1 MYHPTTMEN
10 LIKCLLC
17 DIKKMFIFTSQKNGY
32 FEEEIFNRDEK
43 MESKFITRKTK
54 SFYLGHMMR
63 EQEKNHI
70 KK

>member
-1 MYHPTTMEN
+1 
-10 LIKCLLC
+10 
-17 DIKKMFIFTSQKNGY
+17 MFIFTSQKNGY